1 MKLSLRHILRG
12 ITICLTFT
20 LLTGTITAQWRAD
33 SLPGYEQRTLEMKPD
48 YSGNV
53 VATLVRHLTPQR
65 TKRAVLYV
73 HGYNDYFFQKA
84 LGDSIVQHGY
94 SFYALDLRK
103 YGRSILPH
111 QDAFELRDITE
122 YQEELS
128 EALRIMREEGQTEL
142 FLLAHSTGGL
152 ITPLFLHDTKN
163 RDGVRALVLNSPFLD
178 FNFSPAQE
186 RFVLPLL
193 TTTASLMPNKVI
205 SGTSET
211 PDMYA
216 QTLLSKYHGRW
227 AYNTGWKKDHGHPI
241 RLSWLKAIR
250 NAHKRLQK
258 GLDLQLPILLLS
270 SDKSIR
276 PEKTWRPEYNQA
288 DLVLDVSDMWR
299 YGEKLGPN
307 VQGQKI
313 PKGQHDLF
321 LSADPEAYAMAYRA
335 LFEFLDRHSSSSLPQ

>member
-12 ITICLTFT
+12 ITVCLTFT
-20 LLTGTITAQWRAD
+20 LLIGEATAQWRAD
-33 SLPGYEQRTLEMKPD
+33 SLPGYEQRTLVMKPD
-48 YSGNV
+48 YSGDV
-53 VATLVRHLTPQR
+53 VATLVRHLTPQS

-84 LGDSIVQHGY
+84 LGDSIVRHGY

-128 EALRIMREEGQTEL
+128 EALRIMRAEGQTEL

-152 ITPLFLHDTKN
+152 ITSLFLHDTKN
-163 RDGVRALVLNSPFLD
+163 RDSVRALVLNSPFLD

-186 RFVLPLL
+186 RFVVPLL
-193 TTTASLMPNKVI
+193 STTASLMPNKVI

-216 QTLLSKYHGRW
+216 QTLLSITGAGRTIP
-227 AYNTGWKKDHGHPI
+227 TGRKTMDIPSASLGSKLYATPTSAS
-241 RLSWLKAIR
+241 R
-250 NAHKRLQK
+250 K
-258 GLDLQLPILLLS
+258 G
-270 SDKSIR
+270 
-276 PEKTWRPEYNQA
+276 
-288 DLVLDVSDMWR
+288 
-299 YGEKLGPN
+299 
-307 VQGQKI
+307 
-313 PKGQHDLF
+313 
-321 LSADPEAYAMAYRA
+321 
-335 LFEFLDRHSSSSLPQ
+335 